1 MNIMNRNAAFIY
13 IILLVLTSLAGCAQ
27 TSVRNNSQTDDD
39 PAKINVR
46 LGLAY
51 LQQGNRELALAK
63 FEHASRL
70 NPRLATAHLYIAEIY
85 KGEGEIEKAEAHYR
99 QAEKLDSRDASI
111 KNNYGVFLCDQRR
124 YSEAHK
130 LFLKAAKTRAYDHA
144 DEAYENA
151 GMCAVRAG
159 DAKEAENL
167 FRKALQINGRRVSSL
182 YQLAKIRYQEKDY
195 SEARD
200 LLLRYS
206 KIAAPT
212 PDSLRLAIDI
222 ERALG
227 NADLAAQLVEKLHK
241 EFPDADEPAPFLND
255 AVQ

>member
-1 MNIMNRNAAFIY
+1 MKIMDRNVIFVCVV
-13 IILLVLTSLAGCAQ
+13 LLVLISVSGCAQ
-27 TSVRNNSQTDDD
+27 TSARDGSQSND
-39 PAKINVR
+39 PAQINVR

-63 FEHASRL
+63 FEHALRL
-70 NPRLATAHLYIAEIY
+70 NPKLATAHLYIAEIY
-85 KGEGEIEKAEAHYR
+85 RGQGELEKAEEHYR

-130 LFLKAAKTRAYDHA
+130 LLLKAAKTRSYEHA

-151 GMCAVRAG
+151 GMCAQRAG
-159 DAKEAENL
+159 DAKEAESL
-167 FRKALQINGRRVSSL
+167 FREALKINSRRTSSL
-182 YQLAKIRYQEKDY
+182 YQLAKIRYQDKDF

-212 PDSLRLAIDI
+212 PESLRLAIDI

-227 NADLAAQLVEKLHK
+227 NADQAAQLVDKLHK
-241 EFPDADEPAPFLND
+241 EFPDSDEPAPFLND
-255 AVQ
+255 TIQ

>member
-1 MNIMNRNAAFIY
+1 MKIMNRNTAFIY
-13 IILLVLTSLAGCAQ
+13 IVLLVLISVSGCAQ
-27 TSVRNNSQTDDD
+27 TSARNNAQSDDD
-39 PAKINVR
+39 PAEINVR

-51 LQQGNRELALAK
+51 LQQGDRDLALSK
-63 FEHASRL
+63 FEHALRL
-70 NPRLATAHLYIAEIY
+70 NPKLATAHLYIAEIY
-85 KGEGEIEKAEAHYR
+85 KGEGEAEKAEAHYR
-99 QAEKLDSRDASI
+99 EAEKLDSRDASI

-130 LFLKAAKTRAYDHA
+130 LFLKAAKTRSYDHA

-159 DAKEAENL
+159 DTKEAEKL
-167 FRKALQINGRRVSSL
+167 FRKALQVNGKRVSSL
-182 YQLAKIRYQEKDY
+182 YQLAKIRYQEKDF

-200 LLLRYS
+200 LLLGYS

-227 NADLAAQLVEKLHK
+227 NADLAAQLVDKLRK

>member
-1 MNIMNRNAAFIY
+1 MKTMNRNAAFKY
-13 IILLVLTSLAGCAQ
+13 VVLLVLISVSGCAQ
-27 TSVRNNSQTDDD
+27 MSARNDDQSDD

-51 LQQGNRELALAK
+51 LQQGDRELALSK
-63 FEHASRL
+63 FEHALRL
-70 NPRLATAHLYIAEIY
+70 DPGLATAHLYIAEIY
-85 KGEGEIEKAEAHYR
+85 KGEGEVEKAEVHYR
-99 QAEKLDSRDASI
+99 QAERLDSRDASI

-130 LFLKAAKTRAYDHA
+130 LFLKAAKTRSYEHA

-159 DAKEAENL
+159 DAKEAESL
-167 FRKALQINGRRVSSL
+167 FRRALKINARRSSSL
-182 YQLAKIRYQEKDY
+182 YQLAKIRYHDKDF

-200 LLLRYS
+200 LLLRFS

-227 NADLAAQLVEKLHK
+227 NADQAKQLVDKLHK
-241 EFPDADEPAPFLND
+241 EFPNSDEPAPFLDD